1 MAKLKLW
8 FGLILVAVLCGT
20 FLYLSVASPGTS
32 DGLGTGDKIVIAT
45 GVLSGFILWIWMFS
59 DFFKRKDL
67 RYRVLWGWVL
77 FLANLL
83 AAAIYFI
90 VIYFPRAIKASD

>member
-8 FGLILVAVLCGT
+8 FGSILVAVLGGT
-20 FLYLSVASPGTS
+20 YLYLSVASPGIGGS
-32 DGLGTGDKIVIAT
+32 LGTGDKIVIAT
-45 GVLSGFILWIWMFS
+45 GVLSGLILWIWMFS

-90 VIYFPRAIKASD
+90 VIYFPRAIKASN